1 METQEAIRGAI
12 TVTIRVELI
21 NPKRNRKSIISQ
33 MEILKLTMGF
43 TLLTAGGYVSV
54 SRVESLIPHIPLD
67 SLIHG
72 PPL

>member
-1 METQEAIRGAI
+1 METQEEIRGAI

-21 NPKRNRKSIISQ
+21 KPKSNRKSIISQ

-43 TLLTAGGYVSV
+43 TLLTASGYVSV
-54 SRVESLIPHIPLD
+54 SMVEGLIPHKPLD
-67 SLIHG
+67 SMIHG